1 MERINIV
8 VGDFENAFEKHRETL
23 KRSPNTIGILC
34 HAAKRAYYDLVTS
47 HDYEDL
53 HPAERLDYIFRQA
66 GLMSLDCREIV
77 DYYHTVDEQLGLN
90 DLRKREKCATVI
102 DFAAAL
108 IATLLALN
116 VQLPANY
123 WLGLVFILYYREPNN
138 GRRY

>member
-1 MERINIV
+1 MRSIERLSKEV
-8 VGDFENAFEKHRETL
+8 RTL
-23 KRSPNTIGILC
+23 LVFFATRQKG
-34 HAAKRAYYDLVTS
+34 AYYDLVTS

-77 DYYHTVDEQLGLN
+77 DYYHIVDEQLRLN
-90 DLRKREKCATVI
+90 DLRKRESCATVI

-123 WLGLVFILYYREPNN
+123 WLGLVFILYYREPDN

>member
-53 HPAERLDYIFRQA
+53 HLAERLDYIFRQA
-66 GLMSLDCREIV
+66 GLAFLDCREIV

-90 DLRKREKCATVI
+90 AFRKRKNCATVI
-102 DFAAAL
+102 DFAAA
-108 IATLLALN
+108 IKNAKTNDKKEA
-116 VQLPANY
+116 
-123 WLGLVFILYYREPNN
+123 
-138 GRRY
+138 